1 MDIIK
6 LISENKEWLFSGV
19 GIIFFVWLFNLIKNK
34 IKSNSDLITV
44 TISGGAFLG
53 PDNDTPKVINKND
66 ISSLD
71 NPYEGEIGNTV
82 IVMRDGSRH
91 YVTESKSKIQKLSRK

>member
-19 GIIFFVWLFNLIKNK
+19 GIVFIVWLINLIRNKNK
-34 IKSNSDLITV
+34 TNSDLITV
-44 TISGGAFLG
+44 TIAGGAFLG
-53 PDNDTPKVINKND
+53 PDKDTPKIINKND
-66 ISSLD
+66 IVSLD
-71 NPYEGEIGNTV
+71 DPYEGEIGNTV

-91 YVTESKSKIQKLSRK
+91 YVAESKNKIQKLTRK